1 MRTITMHAMPH
12 GKAAMRAPCLAFAQ
26 LRIKQTHTPCAGV
39 SMAGFDWQ
47 CSVCSFQ
54 CRAGAA
60 KAWRLALSGE
70 AHGGGG
76 PRALQGKAW
85 GYAGGSITRGRA
97 GSSRGTHGHK
107 GGWAWGGACRMGG
120 GALREA
126 CEVDRNAG
134 SGGAH
139 PTGKGRA
146 PRAGPR
152 ENSDSRMLRTC
163 TKNCPKPKTARGGVR
178 TRIAAGPCQSLFQL
192 RYNSNCAFTL
202 VFCITLHHGFH
213 CVPSWSYAKF
223 TCTINCHIDLASL

>member
-1 MRTITMHAMPH
+1 MPH

-47 CSVCSFQ
+47 CSVCGLP

-76 PRALQGKAW
+76 PRAWQGKAW
-85 GYAGGSITRGRA
+85 GYAGGGMTRGRELEGHTWAQGGMGMGRGMQDGGRGIA
-97 GSSRGTHGHK
+97 GGMGAGWKWGIRSSRGAPVPNGK
-107 GGWAWGGACRMGG
+107 GARAAGG
-120 GALREA
+120 GKTVTAVCCA
-126 CEVDRNAG
+126 PAQNPGC
-134 SGGAH
+134 
-139 PTGKGRA
+139 PT
-146 PRAGPR
+146 
-152 ENSDSRMLRTC
+152 T
-163 TKNCPKPKTARGGVR
+163 KTARGGVR
-178 TRIAAGPCQSLFQL
+178 TKVATGRRQPPLHL
-192 RYNSNCAFTL
+192 RYKSNCHLLCFQSGVLYLFRTA
-202 VFCITLHHGFH
+202 GFH

>member
-1 MRTITMHAMPH
+1 MPY
-12 GKAAMRAPCLAFAQ
+12 PF
-26 LRIKQTHTPCAGV
+26 LRIFHRNLAGYGLRV
-39 SMAGFDWQ
+39 GCCLVPQW
-47 CSVCSFQ
+47 
-54 CRAGAA
+54 
-60 KAWRLALSGE
+60 
-70 AHGGGG
+70 
-76 PRALQGKAW
+76 
-85 GYAGGSITRGRA
+85 
-97 GSSRGTHGHK
+97 
-107 GGWAWGGACRMGG
+107 GWAWGGACRMGG

-178 TRIAAGPCQSLFQL
+178 TRIAAGPCQPLFQL